1 MSGFEDDPLYSLQ
14 RQVERLFHNLVYHR
28 HPTSHFAEPTWAPPA
43 DLVVSDQSARV
54 ILELAGVPR
63 ESVKVRLQGRTLE
76 ISGRRNPPVDPQ
88 GAHYHRAEIFFG
100 DFRRTIDLPWDADES
115 KIEARYHDGMLAI
128 TLQRSPAPERTNVAI
143 ESHQSG

>member
-28 HPTSHFAEPTWAPPA
+28 HPTSHFAEPTWAPSA

-63 ESVKVRLQGRTLE
+63 ESVKVRLQGRTVE
-76 ISGRRNPPVDPQ
+76 ISGRRHPPVDPR

-100 DFRRTIDLPWDADES
+100 DFRRTVDLPWDADES
-115 KIEARYHDGMLAI
+115 KIEARYRDGMLVI
-128 TLQRSPAPERTNVAI
+128 TLQRSAISQHTDVTI
-143 ESHQSG
+143 ESQRSG